1 MRIYD
6 VSVDITP
13 DMPVWPGDP
22 PVRLERVAAIAQG
35 SNANVSRLECG
46 VHIGTHVDAPLHFLD
61 GAGGVETMSLEALT
75 GRAYVADLRRA
86 DKIGEAELDAAR
98 IPSRVR
104 RVLFRTR
111 NSNIWRRGERAFRKD
126 FVGIDAGGAE
136 WLVRRKILLVG
147 MDYLSVAPFGNS
159 RPTHQVLLRAN
170 IAVVEGLDLSKVPAG
185 SYDLYCLPL
194 KLIGSDGAPARAVLI
209 QR

>member
-22 PVRLERVAAIAQG
+22 PVRLKRVAAIASG
-35 SNANVSRLECG
+35 ANANVSHLECG

-61 GAGGVETMSLEALT
+61 GAGAVETMSLEALT

-86 DKIGEAELDAAR
+86 KTIGEAELEKAR

-104 RVLFRTR
+104 RILLRTR
-111 NSNIWRRGERAFRKD
+111 NSDFWRTGAKAFRKD
-126 FVGIDAGGAE
+126 FVGIDAGGAD
-136 WLVRRKILLVG
+136 WLARRKVVLVG
-147 MDYLSVAPFGNS
+147 IDYLSVAPFGNS
-159 RPTHQVLLRAN
+159 RPTHEILLRSKVAL
-170 IAVVEGLDLSKVPAG
+170 VEGLNLSQVPFG

-194 KLIGSDGAPARAVLI
+194 KLVGSDGAPARAILI
-209 QR
+209 RR